1 MKRYSIF
8 HAFVLSFFSRDLYK
22 DVAHH
27 WRGVGFLYL
36 LLLLTI
42 CWVPTCIKVGADF
55 SKFANDEAPGV
66 LEQVPNITIANGEVS
81 ISEPMPYTIK
91 NPKTD
96 ETLAIIDTTGQTT
109 VESSNVPV
117 LLTKTSLM
125 IRRTNRSESRLYN
138 LSGVQQFSLTKEW
151 LYSWLGLAKTFLPI
165 IVFPFMLLG
174 SYVYRI
180 LQALLYAAIGLIF
193 VSVLKAGLTYSA
205 LLRLSVIAV
214 TPVLILDTIRS
225 LTGPTIPFWWLICFL
240 IAMGYLYFGVKS
252 STVQS
257 AVPPEVFSA
266 ASSG

>member
-1 MKRYSIF
+1 MKRYSILHPF
-8 HAFVLSFFSRDLYK
+8 ALSFFSKELYN

-27 WRGVGFLYL
+27 WRGAGFLYL

-42 CWVPTCIKVGADF
+42 CWVPTCIKVAADF
-55 SKFANDEAPGV
+55 FKFANAEAPGIV
-66 LEQVPNITIANGEVS
+66 DQVPNITITNGEVS
-81 ISEPMPYTIK
+81 ISEQMPYTIK
-91 NPKTD
+91 NPKND

-125 IRRTNRSESRLYN
+125 IRQTNRSESRVYN
-138 LSGVQQFSLTKEW
+138 LSGVKQFSLTKER
-151 LYSWLGLAKTFLPI
+151 LYSWLDLAKTFLPI
-165 IVFPFMLLG
+165 IIFPFMLLG

-193 VSVLKAGLTYSA
+193 VSVLNSGLTYTA
-205 LLRLSVIAV
+205 LLRLSVIAI

-257 AVPPEVFSA
+257 AVPPKVFTA
-266 ASSG
+266 ASSD